1 MTDKENNPHSSA
13 SSDSGL
19 GGIENQKPIEQI
31 HNVEDDDFEL
41 PANWPEYDFHRKK
54 SCVLS
59 RIFSTCVTKAINHL
73 ELVQNAIERKDAEIK
88 KGTIK
93 REVSF
98 SQMPSSTEQLE
109 IIGRSGHI
117 ADPHP
122 HHDILEDVILDE
134 VLLLL
139 ARLDHERLRLIHLC
153 SNEQQVRE
161 RLKENID
168 HWRLKRL
175 HDLPLAVQKEHDA
188 CITDITELQWH
199 IAYNAR
205 LAEKVLGKIDLSQT
219 WHRQLEIE
227 VNDIRQTIPLITE
240 KVQTELTEITK
251 VDEALKETEHELML
265 CRAKNAD
272 TLDKCTRAN
281 QRAGTERDEIR
292 GEIDKALKGLQRI
305 TTKLQASID
314 QHKVYQKTIH
324 DAKVTVKKNDRAYEE
339 EVKKRDTARTDIA
352 SNKLKL
358 AALTNERERIQHD
371 IERLN
376 AEFEQARLEEKIR
389 EDHRKQEL
397 DVLQANATKREEK
410 LDKIVKKERE
420 KLTVIDEDERKL
432 EKIDIQIDRDK
443 KALARFDQQ
452 RDRDAEMLR
461 TVTENLQRAFYTND
475 SISTDMKRETE
486 KLQKEEDGMR
496 ATMESLRRQI
506 HEESTIIAMLDKH
519 LDNDQRELDSL
530 NEAETIRATEA
541 ARVTTDLQT
550 KVDTLTDNV
559 TNLETDDVKTK
570 ESLGSLKHNLLET
583 NENYVKDKDKLVQA
597 EANMS
602 NQHEQASTTAHDL
615 KTTLNHIITQTNYMK
630 KHIVEMDE
638 SRSMMETLTVKI
650 RGEIQTAEAELA
662 HESYNFGLVQAGEQE
677 VVRVLQECLQR
688 QSNSDSLNKQLFQ
701 ERSNYL
707 SDKKIS
713 IDKALLLNTQ
723 LASTYRK
730 TLYIYFEIK
739 TRLMGKLEQRL
750 DAVARVK
757 DTRQLIELQARLHDA
772 LNFYFGIKNAYVEQ
786 RLDHLNRESHQNGLQ
801 LSQVQETIQSA
812 VDHITKF
819 LVDQVDF
826 EAVHRDAMLKVHRE
840 ELQQQ
845 QKVPV

>member
-1 MTDKENNPHSSA
+1 M
-13 SSDSGL
+13 G
-19 GGIENQKPIEQI
+19 
-31 HNVEDDDFEL
+31 NVEDDDFEL
-41 PANWPEYDFHRKK
+41 PENWPEYDFHRKK

-73 ELVQNAIERKDAEIK
+73 ELVQNAIERKDAETK
-88 KGTIK
+88 KGTVK

-98 SQMPSSTEQLE
+98 NQMPSSTEQLE
-109 IIGRSGHI
+109 IVGRGGHI
-117 ADPHP
+117 TDQHP
-122 HHDILEDVILDE
+122 HHDILEDEILDE

-139 ARLDHERLRLIHLC
+139 ARLDRERLRLINLC
-153 SNEQQVRE
+153 VHEQQSRE

-175 HDLPLAVQKEHDA
+175 HDLPLAVQKGSKKSFSRCNSTRRLFFFSFFLEHDA

-205 LAEKVLGKIDLSQT
+205 LAEKVFAKIDLSRT

-240 KVQTELTEITK
+240 KVQTELTEIAK

-265 CRAKNAD
+265 SRAKNAD

-314 QHKVYQKTIH
+314 QHKAYQKTIH

-339 EVKKRDTARTDIA
+339 EVKKRDTARADIA
-352 SNKLKL
+352 SNKLK
-358 AALTNERERIQHD
+358 
-371 IERLN
+371 
-376 AEFEQARLEEKIR
+376 
-389 EDHRKQEL
+389 
-397 DVLQANATKREEK
+397 
-410 LDKIVKKERE
+410 
-420 KLTVIDEDERKL
+420 
-432 EKIDIQIDRDK
+432 
-443 KALARFDQQ
+443 
-452 RDRDAEMLR
+452 
-461 TVTENLQRAFYTND
+461 
-475 SISTDMKRETE
+475 
-486 KLQKEEDGMR
+486 
-496 ATMESLRRQI
+496 
-506 HEESTIIAMLDKH
+506 
-519 LDNDQRELDSL
+519 
-530 NEAETIRATEA
+530 
-541 ARVTTDLQT
+541 
-550 KVDTLTDNV
+550 
-559 TNLETDDVKTK
+559 
-570 ESLGSLKHNLLET
+570 
-583 NENYVKDKDKLVQA
+583 
-597 EANMS
+597 
-602 NQHEQASTTAHDL
+602 TTAHDL
-615 KTTLNHIITQTNYMK
+615 EATFNHITTQTNYMK

-638 SRSMMETLTVKI
+638 SRAMMETLTVKI
-650 RGEIQTAEAELA
+650 RGEIQTAEADLA
-662 HESYNFGLVQAGEQE
+662 HENYNFGLVQAGEQE
-677 VVRVLQECLQR
+677 VVRVLQQCLQR
-688 QSNSDSLNKQLFQ
+688 QSTTDSLNKQLFQ

-707 SDKKIS
+707 SDKKIC
-713 IDKALLLNTQ
+713 IEKALLLNTQ

-730 TLYIYFEIK
+730 TLYTYYEIK

-772 LNFYFGIKNAYVEQ
+772 LNFYFGIKNEYVEQ

-840 ELQQQ
+840 ELQEQ